1 MTLPDIGAEKS
12 PQSEI
17 FAPRSLLDEPIIGMR
32 FGVFFFASG
41 VIPNPL
47 DIRFQKV
54 TGLSTTLQTESFSEG
69 GQNLYQHKLPQGVR
83 YDNLVLERGMVVGSP
98 LNLEFNATL
107 SLFRF
112 STSNVLVTLLGEN
125 KLPLA
130 AWLFM
135 KAYPVKWSTS
145 DLDAAQP
152 GLVID
157 RLELAYTR
165 MQTLRV

>member
-1 MTLPDIGAEKS
+1 MALPEIGAAGSLE
-12 PQSEI
+12 SEI
-17 FAPRSLLDEPIIGMR
+17 FAQRSLVAEPIIGMR

-54 TGLSTTLQTESFSEG
+54 TGLSTTLETESFSEG
-69 GQNLYQHKLPQGVR
+69 GQNLYQHKLPKGVR
-83 YDNLVLERGMVVGSP
+83 YENLVLERGMVVGSP

-112 STSNVLVTLLGEN
+112 ATSNVLVTLLGDN

-130 AWLFM
+130 GWLFM

-157 RLELAYTR
+157 RMELAYTR
-165 MQTLRV
+165 MQILRV